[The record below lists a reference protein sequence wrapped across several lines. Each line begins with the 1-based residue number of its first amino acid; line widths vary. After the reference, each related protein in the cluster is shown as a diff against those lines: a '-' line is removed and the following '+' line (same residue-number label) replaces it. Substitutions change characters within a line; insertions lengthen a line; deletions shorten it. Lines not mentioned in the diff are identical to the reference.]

1 MPPRAGITPTLH
13 NRHTALKLSVIIV
26 SYNVRYYLE
35 QCLHALFKATTGIS
49 TEVFVV
55 DNHSSDGSVEYLS
68 ERFHDIN
75 FISSNHNLG
84 FARANNTAIRQ
95 CHGEYVLL
103 LNPDTIVGEHTLS
116 DVISLMDSK
125 PSAGCAGVRMI
136 KTDGTD
142 AMESRRGLP
151 TPTTAFFKMC
161 GLCTR
166 YPHNRRVGRYYMGWL
181 PWDKPARIE
190 VVSGAFCMLRHSAL
204 DKVGLLDEDFFMYG
218 EDIDLSY
225 RMLKGGFDNWYVPS
239 RILHYKGESTQKT
252 TFRYVHIFYNAMLIF
267 FRKHYGHMSLLLTM
281 PIKAAIVAK
290 AVAALLRTQLI
301 QTGHAMG
308 LTSYKRRKEPLYVFI
323 TSQAN
328 SDACRRIAARKGI
341 RACFHC
347 ADNLPEG
354 HTQLHL
360 EPDTCTYVVY
370 DVDAFSYER
379 IFELSAKGGNDNISI
394 GTFNKDTGI
403 IITGDEILK

>member
-116 DVISLMDSK
+116 DVISLMDSN
-125 PSAGCAGVRMI
+125 PNAGCAGVRMI

-181 PWDKPARIE
+181 PWYKPARIE

-204 DKVGLLDEDFFMYG
+204 D
-218 EDIDLSY
+218 
-225 RMLKGGFDNWYVPS
+225 
-239 RILHYKGESTQKT
+239 
-252 TFRYVHIFYNAMLIF
+252 
-267 FRKHYGHMSLLLTM
+267 
-281 PIKAAIVAK
+281 
-290 AVAALLRTQLI
+290 
-301 QTGHAMG
+301 
-308 LTSYKRRKEPLYVFI
+308 
-323 TSQAN
+323 
-328 SDACRRIAARKGI
+328 
-341 RACFHC
+341 
-347 ADNLPEG
+347 
-354 HTQLHL
+354 
-360 EPDTCTYVVY
+360 
-370 DVDAFSYER
+370 
-379 IFELSAKGGNDNISI
+379 
-394 GTFNKDTGI
+394 
-403 IITGDEILK
+403 